1 MEGLK
6 LYFSRS
12 IFCLRRDVQSQD
24 RNEKGISQIPRRMFL
39 DASFV
44 QRHHCLDWPG
54 IYYAVCSSACLI
66 RSLFNQDSG
75 CSLLGDESELNSAK
89 LRNSNDILTFHSHF
103 VFNLF
108 HDLWRRL
115 TESEKKDVVSSTRF
129 RVDLINQK
137 AFVIHKNIYHEI
149 RYKRKAS
156 QAKIWHKPNPID
168 WNREK
173 LCANQHCGF
182 HHVF

>member
-75 CSLLGDESELNSAK
+75 CSLLGDESELNSEK
-89 LRNSNDILTFHSHF
+89 LGNSNDILTFHSHF
-103 VFNLF
+103 IFNLF
-108 HDLWRRL
+108 HDLWKKYL
-115 TESEKKDVVSSTRF
+115 PWNTLLKESKPSQDLAQTQPNRF
-129 RVDLINQK
+129 RPWENMCKSALRFSSRILDL
-137 AFVIHKNIYHEI
+137 
-149 RYKRKAS
+149 
-156 QAKIWHKPNPID
+156 
-168 WNREK
+168 
-173 LCANQHCGF
+173 
-182 HHVF
+182 